1 MYAAA
6 SAPGKLLLLGDH
18 AVVYNH
24 PCLVTA
30 VDIRYDAAVQRTES
44 SVLEISTP
52 ELKQRGETHCISIYQ
67 VGQIYRRETA
77 FVEAAVAQVQQ
88 RYGIRSGLKINT
100 SGPARS
106 YGLGSSSAVTVAT
119 LAALDS
125 VFELGLSRR
134 DLFSAGYQ
142 AVLDVQGI
150 GSGFDVAAAVFGG
163 TLYYVT
169 GGLEI
174 EPLHAIDLPFVVGYS
189 GTKVGTVDLVK
200 SVAEQR
206 RRFPVLIDRIFAVI
220 HDIVD
225 AGRSSLIERDWNAL
239 GELMDIHQ
247 GMLEALGV
255 STAKLSAL
263 IYAARRAG
271 AYGAKLSGAGGG
283 DCMFAVAPTSY
294 KPLVEQAIADSGGEL
309 IRLPLGVEGVR
320 VL

>member
-1 MYAAA
+1 MFATA

-30 VDIRYDAAVQRTES
+30 VDIRYDAAVQRTEN

-52 ELKQRGETHCISIYQ
+52 ELRQRGETHCISAYQ
-67 VGQIYRRETA
+67 VGQTFRRETA

-88 RYGIRSGLKINT
+88 RYGIRSGLKIDT

-119 LAALDS
+119 LAALDR

-142 AVLDVQGI
+142 AVLDVQGL

-169 GGLEI
+169 GGAEI
-174 EPLHAIDLPFVVGYS
+174 EPLHMVDLPLVVGYS

-206 RRFPVLIDRIFAVI
+206 RRFPSLINHIFTVI
-220 HDIVD
+220 HEIVEG
-225 AGRSSLIERDWNAL
+225 GRSSLIARDWNTL
-239 GELMDIHQ
+239 GQLMNIHH

-263 IYAARRAG
+263 IHAARSAG
-271 AYGAKLSGAGGG
+271 ACGAKLSGAGGG
-283 DCMFAVAPTSY
+283 DCMFAVALDSD
-294 KPLVEQAIADSGGEL
+294 KLAVEQAIAESGGEV
-309 IRLPLGVEGVR
+309 IRLPLNVEGVR